1 MDNIITEVKV
11 LAVNADNQQ
20 KCKIDA
26 DIPAFES
33 SYDIRFITWWSDQ
46 GEPPKVGQVGTAEL
60 KATSRQ
66 KYFIKK
72 GDLEEGPPDGTEKL
86 YQLYWDMIS
95 FKPNKTG
102 NEPSH
107 IELPTQKA
115 NGTDPIIPPPA
126 GSKPVSGQS
135 GAVYMDGNARY
146 RIDNLMKNARDAMWM
161 VINHGATG
169 EGGANLYADMESVVR
184 ESKVV
189 RKALDEVLESHLGK
203 PPVVIPDIKNSKEL
217 EKFTKEQGWTKAQI
231 IQVLNDHAYKDSA
244 EYLAVGGNSVMGL
257 AELLQVKL
265 G

>member
-1 MDNIITEVKV
+1 MGVE
-11 LAVNADNQQ
+11 ADNQQ

-33 SYDIRFITWWSDQ
+33 SYDIRFITWWNDQ
-46 GEPPKVGQVGTAEL
+46 GEPPKVGQVGMAEL

-72 GDLEEGPPDGTEKL
+72 GDLEEGSPDGTEKL

-95 FKPNKTG
+95 FKPNTAD
-102 NEPSH
+102 NETSH

-115 NGTDPIIPPPA
+115 NGTDPIIPPSA
-126 GSKPVSGQS
+126 GSTGVSGQS

-169 EGGANLYADMESVVR
+169 EGGANLYADMDSVVR

-203 PPVVIPDIKNSKEL
+203 PSVLKPENSFYGIKNSDEL
-217 EKFTKEQGWTKAQI
+217 KKFVAEKGWTKAQV

-244 EYLAVGGNSVMGL
+244 EYLAVGGNTVMGL
-257 AELLQVKL
+257 AELLVSRL

>member
-1 MDNIITEVKV
+1 MGVE
-11 LAVNADNQQ
+11 ADNQQ

-33 SYDIRFITWWSDQ
+33 SYDIRFITWWNDQ
-46 GEPPKVGQVGTAEL
+46 GAAPKVGQVGMAEL

-72 GDLEEGPPDGTEKL
+72 GDLEEGSPDGSEKL
-86 YQLYWDMIS
+86 YQLYWDMLS
-95 FKPNKTG
+95 FKPNKAAK
-102 NEPSH
+102 ESSH
-107 IELPTQKA
+107 IELPTQVG
-115 NGTDPIIPPPA
+115 NGADPIIPSPA
-126 GSKPVSGQS
+126 GSTGVSVQS

-169 EGGANLYADMESVVR
+169 DSGANLYADMDSVVR

-217 EKFTKEQGWTKAQI
+217 EKFTKERGWTKTQI
-231 IQVLNDHAYKDSA
+231 IQVLNDSAFKDSQ
-244 EYLAVGGNSVMGL
+244 EYLAVGGNSAMGL
-257 AELLQVKL
+257 AELLVANL